1 MKKLTVVAAV
11 VFVLAMGF
19 QGLGHAT
26 PILYL
31 SDGVTIVSITDNLAG
46 DSNSAEGAVSFIG
59 SIGVWTVNVS
69 TGITKPVVGDQNNP
83 YVDLSSVNVSS
94 GAGTLYISFVE
105 TGFYQ
110 LGAVSL
116 SAGGTTVG
124 SVSFNAYA
132 NGLSAS
138 LGPLGSG
145 AFSGSTL
152 GLLGSAVVPYSL
164 MVDATIKHLASG
176 TTSFDAEV
184 AVPEPASILLLGL
197 GLLGLGFA
205 KRRK

>member
-46 DSNSAEGAVSFIG
+46 DVNPVEGAVSFIG

-69 TGITKPVVGDQNNP
+69 TGITKPVVGNP
-83 YVDLSSVNVSS
+83 DNAYVDLSSVNIST
-94 GAGTLYISFVE
+94 GAGSLYISFIE
-105 TGFYQ
+105 DGFYRW
-110 LGAVSL
+110 GTMSL
-116 SAGGTTVG
+116 QAGGTTSG

-132 NGLSAS
+132 NGSSAS
-138 LGPLGSG
+138 LGPFGAG
-145 AFSGSTL
+145 AFSGSVL
-152 GLLGSAVVPYSL
+152 GSLGSAVIPYSL
-164 MVDATIKHLASG
+164 KVESTIVHAAAG
-176 TTSFDAEV
+176 QTSFNAEA